1 MALCFAI
8 AASGLSMGPSP
19 KMTAS
24 LEAPLMPAVT
34 PTLPKHSHLN
44 KVDHITYACQKG
56 QALKWAWYHIEVE
69 GGTLISR
76 IDDVRPEDPD
86 SSMLIWCID
95 HGSFGSVLIEGIDR
109 KRTSQVS
116 AFAERHGDHAVQHVA
131 FDTTGLDAFRDRVEA
146 HGGQL
151 RGDTL
156 VRDDGFGI
164 LRQVFGRG
172 YQAGKADEEAFP
184 EYVERPRVDANGNME
199 TAPVTFSQG
208 AGRGFYVQ
216 IEEAVDNEDSDELI
230 NLDAAMPE
238 GWSLPDPRPRNE
250 PPPDGEA
257 VGYTAYGALR
267 GGADANGAATAAPA
281 VAMSDTAPAVAMPKK
296 GQSSAALVPKPMK
309 PMLTHLGGFARKPA
323 HAVAYSALVVGAAL
337 APSLPARVM
346 LGGLLLLPMALLNR
360 VRKFG
365 KGKLGWPSDSTHFVV
380 SVMNG
385 QPINEYMEEL
395 VDAVMKNSV
404 QGDADSVVKAVDTFC
419 EQRPTMNLGPTKG
432 EIVDDALRA
441 ARPKV
446 AAELGSF
453 LGYSTVR
460 FGSTLR
466 KQGGEKLYSID
477 PSPLGEMAKRA
488 LLSRAGLDDG
498 SGLIENVYGYSS
510 DWICAAAAAGVRLDF
525 LFIDHV
531 KELYLP
537 DLMLALQCGL
547 LAPGAT
553 VVADNVRTP
562 GAPDYK
568 QYMLEGDGARLFDTT
583 VHDTFLEYSDTIP
596 DEVLVSVLK

>member
-131 FDTTGLDAFRDRVEA
+131 FDTTGLDAF
-146 HGGQL
+146 
-151 RGDTL
+151 
-156 VRDDGFGI
+156 
-164 LRQVFGRG
+164 
-172 YQAGKADEEAFP
+172 
-184 EYVERPRVDANGNME
+184 
-199 TAPVTFSQG
+199 
-208 AGRGFYVQ
+208 
-216 IEEAVDNEDSDELI
+216 
-230 NLDAAMPE
+230 
-238 GWSLPDPRPRNE
+238 
-250 PPPDGEA
+250 
-257 VGYTAYGALR
+257 
-267 GGADANGAATAAPA
+267 
-281 VAMSDTAPAVAMPKK
+281 
-296 GQSSAALVPKPMK
+296 
-309 PMLTHLGGFARKPA
+309 
-323 HAVAYSALVVGAAL
+323 
-337 APSLPARVM
+337 
-346 LGGLLLLPMALLNR
+346 
-360 VRKFG
+360 
-365 KGKLGWPSDSTHFVV
+365 
-380 SVMNG
+380 
-385 QPINEYMEEL
+385 
-395 VDAVMKNSV
+395 
-404 QGDADSVVKAVDTFC
+404 
-419 EQRPTMNLGPTKG
+419 
-432 EIVDDALRA
+432 
-441 ARPKV
+441 
-446 AAELGSF
+446 
-453 LGYSTVR
+453 
-460 FGSTLR
+460 
-466 KQGGEKLYSID
+466 
-477 PSPLGEMAKRA
+477 
-488 LLSRAGLDDG
+488 
-498 SGLIENVYGYSS
+498 
-510 DWICAAAAAGVRLDF
+510 LDF